1 MQLWD
6 LNITFIDRFTV
17 RIFQEINRLNEKF
30 NNWEID
36 STTLSNELFK
46 LLIASINWETDKE
59 KIINLI
65 LDMESIEDYSKLN
78 EEIAKRINDSVNNLK
93 KKEIEYEYSKIF
105 KRMWWTRNELILSVE
120 IMKYM
125 NRSYEDYL
133 DTPYEI
139 IEAIL
144 IRMDLESKNK

>member
-6 LNITFIDRFTV
+6 LNITFIDKFTV

-36 STTLSNELFK
+36 STALSNELFK

-93 KKEIEYEYSKIF
+93 KKK
-105 KRMWWTRNELILSVE
+105 
-120 IMKYM
+120 
-125 NRSYEDYL
+125 
-133 DTPYEI
+133 
-139 IEAIL
+139 
-144 IRMDLESKNK
+144 